1 MTPNFPGFFFVFPT
15 KFLLQ
20 SPGAAVMMMKRK
32 VVVLVMMRD
41 MMTGAWF
48 MDGVM
53 SVGRVT
59 LCVTVTGGMT
69 NTSAPLVGEF

>member
-15 KFLLQ
+15 KFLLL

-32 VVVLVMMRD
+32 VVLVMMRD

-48 MDGVM
+48 MVGVM
-53 SVGRVT
+53 SVEKVT

>member
-1 MTPNFPGFFFVFPT
+1 MTLNFPGSFFAFPT
-15 KFLLQ
+15 KFLLL

-32 VVVLVMMRD
+32 VVLVMMRD

-48 MDGVM
+48 MVGVM

>member
-15 KFLLQ
+15 KFLLL

-32 VVVLVMMRD
+32 VVLVMMRD